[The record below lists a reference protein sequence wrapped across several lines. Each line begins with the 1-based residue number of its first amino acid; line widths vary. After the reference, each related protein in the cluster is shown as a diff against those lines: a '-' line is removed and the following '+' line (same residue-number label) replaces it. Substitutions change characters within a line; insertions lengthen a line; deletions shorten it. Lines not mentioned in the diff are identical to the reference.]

1 MRIRSDLSN
10 FFLLFI
16 VYMGISFNL
25 CVCVNVCVCER
36 ERAYVLEQL
45 DKDMILW
52 QKDQISLGCVCA
64 CSVIQSCPTLCD
76 HMDYS
81 LPGFSVHG
89 VLQSRILE

>member
-36 ERAYVLEQL
+36 ERE
-45 DKDMILW
+45 
-52 QKDQISLGCVCA
+52 
-64 CSVIQSCPTLCD
+64 
-76 HMDYS
+76 HMRWNS
-81 LPGFSVHG
+81 
-89 VLQSRILE
+89 